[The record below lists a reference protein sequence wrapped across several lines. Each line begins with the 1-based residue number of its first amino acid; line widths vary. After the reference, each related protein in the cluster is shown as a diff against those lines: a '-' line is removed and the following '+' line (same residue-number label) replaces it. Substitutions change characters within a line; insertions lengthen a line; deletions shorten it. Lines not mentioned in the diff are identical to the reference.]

1 MCYYAMVFAQGLE
14 RLPEVIV
21 RVDQNMSS
29 KERGYFSF
37 PSHTNCFGVDREAMT
52 KELGFNRLLWNSLGA
67 VSSRDLSYRLCS
79 GHLYS

>member
-37 PSHTNCFGVDREAMT
+37 SSHTNCFGVDREAMT
-52 KELGFNRLLWNSLGA
+52 KELGFNRLVSGA
-67 VSSRDLSYRLCS
+67 LFIYSSK
-79 GHLYS
+79 